1 MKEARLKVWN
11 WVKSAG
17 IAVLSAVSLLSFI
30 PAALC
35 QETNSTTTTTT
46 SAINWTIDPAPLINL
61 VIALLPALL
70 VIMII
75 KAVLGSLASFAR
87 FSKIHAFFAKAFSF
101 FRANRPKIDWS
112 RIAPLALLCLLVT
125 GVTLG
130 VAPVAAQETST
141 TVNFDVSG
149 LVNLVMALLPLIII
163 LVIMKALIQ
172 AFSGIAK

>member
-1 MKEARLKVWN
+1 MKEARLRVWS

-17 IAVLSAVSLLSFI
+17 VLVFSTISLLSFL
-30 PAALC
+30 PAVLAE
-35 QETNSTTTTTT
+35 ETNSTTTTTT
-46 SAINWTIDPAPLINL
+46 TSTINWSIDPAPLINL
-61 VIALLPALL
+61 VIALLPAIL

-87 FSKIHAFFAKAFSF
+87 FSKIHAFFARTFSF
-101 FRANRPKIDWS
+101 FKANWP
-112 RIAPLALLCLLVT
+112 RIAPLAVACFLAVAAVT
-125 GVTLG
+125 GVT
-130 VAPVAAQETST
+130 PVAAEETGST

-172 AFSGIAK
+172 AFQGIAR

>member
-17 IAVLSAVSLLSFI
+17 VAVLSAVSLLSFL

-35 QETNSTTTTTT
+35 QESNETVTTTTT
-46 SAINWTIDPAPLINL
+46 STINWSIDPAPLINL
-61 VIALLPALL
+61 VIALLPAIL

-87 FSKIHAFFAKAFSF
+87 FSKVHGFFARAFSF
-101 FRANRPKIDWS
+101 FRANWP
-112 RIAPLALLCLLVT
+112 RIAPLAVLCMLVA
-125 GVTLG
+125 GVTAG
-130 VAPVAAQETST
+130 VAPVAAQETATT

-172 AFSGIAK
+172 AFQGIAR

>member
-1 MKEARLKVWN
+1 MKEARLRVWS

-17 IAVLSAVSLLSFI
+17 VLVFSTISLLSFL
-30 PAALC
+30 PAVLAE
-35 QETNSTTTTTT
+35 ETNSTTTTTT
-46 SAINWTIDPAPLINL
+46 TSTINWSIDPAPLINL
-61 VIALLPALL
+61 VIALLPAIL

-87 FSKIHAFFAKAFSF
+87 FSKIHGFLARAFSF
-101 FRANRPKIDWS
+101 FRANWP
-112 RIAPLALLCLLVT
+112 RIAPLAVIGLLI
-125 GVTLG
+125 GVSCVG
-130 VAPVAAQETST
+130 FAPVAAQETST